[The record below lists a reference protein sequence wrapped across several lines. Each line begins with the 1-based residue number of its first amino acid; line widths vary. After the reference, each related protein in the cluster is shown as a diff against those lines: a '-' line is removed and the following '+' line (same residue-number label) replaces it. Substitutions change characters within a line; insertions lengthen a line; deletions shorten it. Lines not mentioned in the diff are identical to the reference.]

1 MQPPQHRGQ
10 AVAHI
15 LAAILFATA
24 QDAIVKGVSETLPA
38 YEAIIFRTIV
48 SFPLLIGWLI
58 HSRSA
63 HLMFSGH
70 MGALFM
76 RSIIL
81 CSAYFAFVASIATLP
96 LATSVS
102 IYFTMP
108 FFVAGFSGYT
118 LGERVPLY
126 RWLAIIAGF
135 VGVIIAIRPSI
146 DSLQPAVFFALYSA
160 FGYAWGQMLGRRLS
174 HRVPAVVVANW
185 QNLIYFVAGAI
196 IAAIVWITGDTATA
210 DKSLAFLIRPW
221 AWPNQHQIWLLILMG
236 IMSAIASI
244 LFIRAYSLA
253 EASFV
258 APFEYSAIVWA
269 TFNGIM
275 FFNDFPDQWNLLG
288 TIIVIGAGLFMLWH
302 DSKRNQV
309 TG

>member
-1 MQPPQHRGQ
+1 MQHRQHRGY
-10 AVAHI
+10 AVACI

-38 YEAIIFRTIV
+38 YETIIFRTVV
-48 SFPLLIGWLI
+48 SLPLLLGWLI
-58 HSRSA
+58 HSRSI
-63 HLMFSGH
+63 HLMFSEH
-70 MGALFM
+70 MGALFL

-81 CSAYFAFVASIATLP
+81 CSAYFAFVASIAAMP
-96 LATSVS
+96 LATTVS

-126 RWLAIIAGF
+126 RWLAIVIGF
-135 VGVIIAIRPSI
+135 IGVVIAIRPGL
-146 DSLQPAVFFALYSA
+146 DSLEPAVFFALYSA
-160 FGYAWGQMLGRRLS
+160 FGYALGQMLGRKLS

-185 QNLIYFVAGAI
+185 QNLVYLAVGAVVAVIIWAIGA
-196 IAAIVWITGDTATA
+196 TATT
-210 DKSLAFLIRPW
+210 DKSLAFLTRPW
-221 AWPNQHQIWLLILMG
+221 AWPDQEQLWLLLLMG
-236 IMSAIASI
+236 VMSAIASV
-244 LFIRAYSLA
+244 LFIKAYSFA

-269 TFNGIM
+269 TLNGIM
-275 FFNDFPDQWNLLG
+275 FFNDVPDQWSLLG
-288 TIIVIGAGLFMLWH
+288 TVIVISAGLFMLWR
-302 DSKRNQV
+302 DSRRNQS

>member
-1 MQPPQHRGQ
+1 MQPLQHRGH
-10 AVAHI
+10 AVAYI

-24 QDAIVKGVSETLPA
+24 QDAIVKGVSESLPA

-48 SFPLLIGWLI
+48 SFPLLVGWLI
-58 HSRSA
+58 HSGSV
-63 HLMFSGH
+63 HLMFREH

-81 CSAYFAFVASIATLP
+81 CSAYFAFVASIAALP

-135 VGVIIAIRPSI
+135 VGVIIAIRPSL

-160 FGYAWGQMLGRRLS
+160 FGYAWGQMLGRKLS
-174 HRVPAVVVANW
+174 HRVPSVVVANW
-185 QNLIYFVAGAI
+185 QNLIYFVVGAI
-196 IAAIVWITGDTATA
+196 IAIIVWAMGDTGMS
-210 DKSLAFLIRPW
+210 DKSLAFLVRPW
-221 AWPNQHQIWLLILMG
+221 AWPDQHQIWLLILMG
-236 IMSAIASI
+236 VMSAIASV
-244 LFIRAYSLA
+244 LFIKAYSLA

-269 TFNGIM
+269 TFNGIV
-275 FFNDFPDQWNLLG
+275 FFKDFPDQWNLLG
-288 TIIVIGAGLFMLWH
+288 TVIVISAGLFMLWR
-302 DSKRNQV
+302 DSKRHQV